1 MVSTLVRMD
10 VQDYLLLSRRHI
22 DDEAFKLSV
31 AGGVT
36 TALILPGSANAIG
49 GQAFPIK
56 LRPTEER
63 SPSSM
68 VLEPPYS
75 LNGSDFTYTGPPRWR
90 HMK

>member
-1 MVSTLVRMD
+1 MASTLVRMD
-10 VQDYLLLSRRHI
+10 LHDCLLLRRQI
-22 DDEAFKLSV
+22 DDDAFKLSV

-36 TALILPGSANAIG
+36 TALVLPGSANAIG

-56 LRPTEER
+56 LRPTAER

-75 LNGSDFTYTGPPRWR
+75 LNGSDFKYTGPPRWR